1 MTSNIPTPFKS
12 SYWVVPR
19 QLMAGY
25 YPGAP
30 SPDEAEDKLAAIEE
44 SGIRHVVNLMES
56 SELNLYG
63 EPFRPY
69 EAAFAARGISCARMP
84 IIDVS
89 IPSVAEMT
97 AILDDIDG
105 SIADGAPVY
114 VHCRGGKGRTGTAV
128 GCWLI
133 RHRLAK
139 PEDAVPRIAELQ
151 GPARGLLSPSPE
163 TEEQR
168 AFVRD
173 WSQGQ

>member
-1 MTSNIPTPFKS
+1 LTSSIRTPFKS

-19 QLMAGY
+19 ELMAGY
-25 YPGAP
+25 YPSAP
-30 SPDEAEDKLAAIEE
+30 SSAEATGKLAAMEKA
-44 SGIRHVVNLMES
+44 GIRHVVNLMEP
-56 SELNLYG
+56 SERNWDG

-69 EAAFAARGISCARMP
+69 ETAFAARGISCARMP

-114 VHCRGGKGRTGTAV
+114 VHCRGGKGRTGAAV

-133 RHRLAK
+133 RHGLAK
-139 PEDAVPRIAELQ
+139 PEDAVARIAELQ

-173 WSQGQ
+173 WSHGQ